1 MTDFDTPRPEPKR
14 DRYGRYLLPDPDNSR
29 KELPW
34 TRATTFAKSISDTF
48 GLTKW
53 ELRMAVKG
61 VASRSDL
68 YALAAATPIED
79 KGKLDRIAADAK
91 EVAAASSGANL
102 GSALHG
108 FTERLDRGEQV
119 DVPAPWAADVNAYH
133 AALNAAGVR
142 ILPHLIERIVVVPE
156 LKVAGTL
163 DRIVTLDDP
172 GRPALIADVKTGK
185 DLSYGWLEIS
195 IQLALY
201 AHATAMWNDHAQA
214 YETMPHVDVDQA
226 IVMHLPAGKAQCDLY
241 SVNIAAGWEA
251 AQVCH
256 AVRQWRNRRDLAEPL
271 RGDPMSKLRRS
282 VAPIDDPRPTGME
295 RHSDLSEQ
303 KADRDWL
310 NSRIDNAVTVNELT
324 VIWAEADTA
333 GFWTPAHTERAAARK
348 RQLTSTSTRERTS
361 A

>member
-14 DRYGRYLLPDPDNSR
+14 DRYGRYLLPHPDGGN
-29 KELPW
+29 ELPW

-79 KGKLDRIAADAK
+79 KAKLDRIAADAK

-119 DVPAPWAADVNAYH
+119 DVPAPWLADVRAYH
-133 AALNAAGVR
+133 AALTAAGVR
-142 ILPHLIERIVVVPE
+142 ILPHLIERIVVVPD

-163 DRIVTLDDP
+163 DRIVDP
-172 GRPALIADVKTGK
+172 SGGDPLRIADVKTGK
-185 DLSYGWLEIS
+185 DLSYGWLEIA

-201 AHATAMWNDHAQA
+201 ARATAIWDDTRRT
-214 YETMPHVDVDQA
+214 YEPMPVVDLDRA
-226 IVMHLPAGKAQCDLY
+226 LVMHLPVGKAQCDLY
-241 SVNIAAGWEA
+241 TVDIAAGWEA

-256 AVRQWRNRRDLAEPL
+256 AVRQWRNRKGLAEPL
-271 RGDPMSKLRRS
+271 RGDPNPSMRR
-282 VAPIDDPRPTGME
+282 ATRALT
-295 RHSDLSEQ
+295 
-303 KADRDWL
+303 L
-310 NSRIDNAVTVNELT
+310 NTRIDNAATVDDLT
-324 VIWAEADTA
+324 NLWAEADAAGQWTTA
-333 GFWTPAHTERAAARK
+333 HTARAAKKKQQLLTPAGV
-348 RQLTSTSTRERTS
+348 
-361 A
+361 